1 MNDVETAREQ
11 TAPNPLMPERIE
23 IIVEENQQEKERS
36 VADEQ
41 EKDIGEPEQAITIE
55 EESSEKEKQKVDDQ
69 ITQPRMTTDSQ
80 ALQNI
85 LGKGEDSNYTYRVSR
100 RRGA

>member
-1 MNDVETAREQ
+1 MNDVKTAREQ
-11 TAPNPLMPERIE
+11 TVPNPLMPERTE

-41 EKDIGEPEQAITIE
+41 EKAIGETEQAITIE
-55 EESSEKEKQKVDDQ
+55 EESSEKEEQKVDDQ
-69 ITQPRMTTDSQ
+69 INQPRMTTDSQ

-85 LGKGEDSNYTYRVSR
+85 LEKERT
-100 RRGA
+100 

>member
-1 MNDVETAREQ
+1 MNDVKTAREQ
-11 TAPNPLMPERIE
+11 TVPNPLMPERTE

-41 EKDIGEPEQAITIE
+41 EKAIGETEQAIIIE
-55 EESSEKEKQKVDDQ
+55 EESSEKEEQKVDDQ
-69 ITQPRMTTDSQ
+69 INQPRMTTDSQ

-85 LGKGEDSNYTYRVSR
+85 LEKERT
-100 RRGA
+100 